1 MPEKNYPHHIAII
14 LDGNRRFAKRLNLD
28 PWKGHEWGRKKF
40 EKLVDWCKE
49 FNIKELTL
57 YTFSVQN
64 FNRPK
69 KEFNFLMDL
78 FRDAAKKLLKDPR
91 VDEMGMKIRY
101 IGRLEMFPKD
111 IQDLMQEIEEKTKN
125 NNKYFLNFAMGY
137 GGKEEITDAIKSIAQ
152 KISSGELKAK
162 DINEKIIEENLY
174 LASEPDLIIRTGGE
188 KRTSNFLMWQSS
200 YSEWIFLDKAWPEFE
215 KEDFKECI
223 EEYSKRER
231 RMGK

>member
-69 KEFNFLMDL
+69 KEFDFLMDL
-78 FRDAAKKLLKDPR
+78 FRDAAKKLLKDQR

-101 IGRLEMFPKD
+101 VGRTEMFPKD
-111 IQDLMQEIEEKTKN
+111 IQDFMHEIEEKTKN

-137 GGKEEITDAIKSIAQ
+137 GGKEEITDAIKSIAK

-188 KRTSNFLMWQSS
+188 KRTSNFLMWQSA

-215 KEDFKECI
+215 KEDFIECL

-231 RMGK
+231 RLGK